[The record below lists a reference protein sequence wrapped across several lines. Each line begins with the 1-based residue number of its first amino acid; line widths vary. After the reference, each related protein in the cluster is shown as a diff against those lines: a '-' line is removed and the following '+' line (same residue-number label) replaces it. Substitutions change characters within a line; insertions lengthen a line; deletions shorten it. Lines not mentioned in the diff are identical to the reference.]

1 MQAYNLFL
9 CLFIQA
15 WQGIIELVN
24 NKSKVSLDTCRHNS
38 YSYFKL
44 IEEQSTLLKLE
55 VTMKLTQKETFKQI
69 VDNQEI
75 QMMNRYD
82 TKAWKQAS
90 IEIDRLHKHCKA
102 EGFDKQTYDSYL
114 QERNISRQKRNGTY
128 GKSLVEIQRILVS
141 G

>member
-1 MQAYNLFL
+1 LG
-9 CLFIQA
+9 LFIHA
-15 WQGIIELVN
+15 RQGIIDSPY

-38 YSYFKL
+38 YSYLKL
-44 IEEQSTLLKLE
+44 VELQPTLLKLE
-55 VTMKLTQKETFKQI
+55 DWKMKLTQKETFRQL

-90 IEIDRLHKHCKA
+90 VEIERLHRHCKA

-114 QERNISRQKRNGTY
+114 QERNISRQKRSGIY
-128 GKSLVEIQRILVS
+128 GKSLVEIQRILANR
-141 G
+141 